1 MKEDF
6 FELVT
11 TLVQQY
17 SQPAGLLRRAG
28 VSYAEIARQLN
39 ISLSTAYRA
48 AQPAAARPAAARPNT
63 KTPAATERAAIKLR
77 AKGKTYTQ
85 IAAQLKIPSGTAW
98 RLCNRDRAREIFRAS
113 TARYRARGRC
123 AICSIEPSSVW
134 LAMNRCDV

>member
-1 MKEDF
+1 M
-6 FELVT
+6 T

-17 SQPAGLLRRAG
+17 SRPAGLLRRAG

-48 AQPAAARPAAARPNT
+48 AQPAAAQPAAARPNT

-85 IAAQLKIPSGTAW
+85 IAAQLKSPSGTAW

-113 TARYRARGRC
+113 TARYRARGKTAIADIRPARLWLVMNQRC
-123 AICSIEPSSVW
+123 A
-134 LAMNRCDV
+134 